1 MDKKSKFRFHLSDNV
16 KAGLLRWWLVG
27 MCYFMIGFGTQAGAQ
42 SDPLDLIFFLGVGIG
57 LVTVVIYNPI
67 AYSAFQ
73 IVRGGEI
80 VNKTRKNRSG
90 AAKARDNLLEILLS
104 LCVVILVYLTYQG
117 VNELLVEVL
126 EREEGTVLIPGEPF
140 GFATLYILF
149 HSAVVGVAWQV
160 RIAAKAAKAK
170 KLDESDGEVS

>member
-1 MDKKSKFRFHLSDNV
+1 MGEKRRFRLHISDNV

-27 MCYFMIGFGTQAGAQ
+27 MCYFMIGFGTQTGAQ
-42 SDPLDLIFFLGVGIG
+42 SSPLDLIFFLGVGTG

-67 AYSAFQ
+67 AYSAFD

-90 AAKARDNLLEILLS
+90 AARARDNLLEIGTSLL
-104 LCVVILVYLTYQG
+104 VVILIYLTYQG
-117 VNELLVEVL
+117 VNELLVKML
-126 EREEGTVLIPGEPF
+126 ERPEGTVLIPGEPF

-149 HSAVVGVAWQV
+149 YSALVGVFGQLRSAWK
-160 RIAAKAAKAK
+160 RAKEQREAR
-170 KLDESDGEVS
+170 DDGA

>member
-1 MDKKSKFRFHLSDNV
+1 MDKERKPRFHFTDNV

-27 MCYFMIGFGTQAGAQ
+27 MCYFMIGFGTQAGAN

-57 LVTVVIYNPI
+57 LVTVIIYNPI

-73 IVRGGEI
+73 TVRGGEI

-90 AAKARDNLLEILLS
+90 AAKARDNLLEILQS
-104 LCVVILVYLTYQG
+104 LLVVILVYLTYQG
-117 VNELLVEVL
+117 VNELLVKIL
-126 EREEGTVLIPGEPF
+126 EREEGALIIPGEPF

-149 HSAVVGVAWQV
+149 YSALVGVAWQI
-160 RIAAKAAKAK
+160 RAAVKAAKAK
-170 KLDESDGEVS
+170 TADESDGEVG